1 MESSSFGFAF
11 ALLRGMS
18 DCSGTRDIRSTG
30 RNNVSRGDVCARR
43 KPGWSLALIFL
54 IISAEVLLLVACSHT
69 VFAESRLPRLKG
81 GAKLHG
87 RILDSGSAW
96 QDKDSGLPSPL
107 RLGDGER
114 QYTAKEW
121 KLRYDALLDDMS
133 QAKAQI
139 ASTQNVAMQRDA
151 LAEKVR
157 TLQMR
162 INVMQA
168 HARGARTGG
177 DDHEERWEDG
187 GNDDSD
193 TEQTLP
199 RLRGGRG
206 SESSLEYS
214 PSIHLRERCSDS
226 TSESSPSRGIETLAF
241 QVEDEAFDGSP
252 PADAHARLR
261 PRTLPI
267 VAKAYS
273 SPRQIDNEDRLISL
287 YVKYMTV
294 QMTHSEAIANESELS
309 SWYAECVRSFQRDD
323 D

>member
-1 MESSSFGFAF
+1 MIELRRKLF
-11 ALLRGMS
+11 ALAHPFWLPPTSLVLSFCISQGQLRLRGGGRQDS
-18 DCSGTRDIRSTG
+18 FLEPSHLAISPTRGYFVGSTG
-30 RNNVSRGDVCARR
+30 QLVRHSRPEELTKVYFWPSSPVTKSGQTMDDRVC
-43 KPGWSLALIFL
+43 
-54 IISAEVLLLVACSHT
+54 
-69 VFAESRLPRLKG
+69 
-81 GAKLHG
+81 
-87 RILDSGSAW
+87 
-96 QDKDSGLPSPL
+96 
-107 RLGDGER
+107 RLGDEAR
-114 QYTAKEW
+114 QDTSNEW
-121 KLRYDALLDDMS
+121 KFRYEALHCDML
-133 QAKAQI
+133 QAQAQLSS
-139 ASTQNVAMQRDA
+139 AKSVAMQRDA

-157 TLQMR
+157 TLQVR

-241 QVEDEAFDGSP
+241 QIEDEAFDGSP